1 MERRIAAHRVR
12 RPPEWRT
19 LEEPI
24 ELASVI
30 HAVVDE
36 YDTCLVDCFAVW
48 VSNLLLSMEGNPNA
62 EAEILTALDRVLE
75 VYDRSSASWI
85 AVSNEVELGVVP
97 PSQLGR
103 EYRDI
108 LGKVNQAVA
117 ARADEVYLMVAG
129 IALELKSLGAL
140 PFTSVERWDG

>member
-24 ELASVI
+24 ELASAI

-36 YDTCLVDCFAVW
+36 YDTCLVDCFTVW

-85 AVSNEVELGVVP
+85 AVSNEVGLGVVP